1 MSRSTSILRALRHH
15 RWTSLAVAAGAATA
29 TAVLTGALVV
39 GDSVRGSLRDLTFER
54 LGGIDQALIGQRFVR
69 QELVDEIAADP
80 ALAPHLDHAAPAIL
94 LRGSI
99 EHAELRTRASQV
111 GVQGI
116 DERFLALF
124 ANDKTAATSSDGTT
138 ASGFFPADHAGP
150 FPPVVINESL
160 QRALSASVG
169 DAVLLHLKRWTEVPR
184 GSLLGRKE
192 TNEVVEST
200 RLEIVSVIAD
210 AGIGRFGLDANQ
222 AQPLLA
228 FVPRERLARALDQ
241 EGAVNALL
249 LSEREGIERD
259 AVGVDG
265 LDAEVDRALARHLQ
279 PTDLGLS
286 FHRGT
291 GNAAAIGL
299 VESDEL
305 ILRPAVAQAATEA
318 ARQVGLQA
326 APVLAYLAN
335 TIALADDP
343 SREIP
348 YATVAALDPAQQGAP
363 GFSLADGSA
372 LPTLGVDETL
382 GDDEIL
388 LGTWAAEDLGATVGD
403 TVRLD
408 YFEVGPREELIE
420 TSAQFTVAGVV
431 AMTGLGGDQ
440 TLVQEVPGIAGTE
453 NMADWDPPFPV
464 ELGRVRP
471 QDETYW
477 DDWRDT
483 PKAFVSQAA
492 GRKLWATR
500 WGNTTSLRV
509 RVPTT
514 GESAA
519 SDDGLDPRLAELA
532 SVTLGT
538 IPRDTFGL
546 VFRAVKTDG
555 LAAAAGAT
563 DFSQLFLGFSIFLI
577 ISAALLAALLFRLG
591 VEQRAGEIGLQL
603 ALGFPRKAVSRQL
616 LKEGTVLATI
626 GAVIG
631 VIGSVGYGAGVIHLL
646 RTWWLPAVGTTSL
659 GLHIVPLTLVVGAV
673 ASILVVVLSIVRS
686 VRRVA
691 RVAPT
696 SLLRRVVTT
705 EGGAQSTARVRW
717 TALATLVPA
726 IGLLAFAVVSGRTR
740 EPGLFFAIGPL
751 LLIGGLAGLA
761 LLAERGT
768 AAARAG
774 TGAMT
779 RLGVSNARR
788 NRGRSLL
795 AAGLVA
801 TATFMIVT
809 VAAFQHDYSQETLDR
824 SSGSGGFALVAES
837 EVPLLYDPSTD
848 DGRFALGLPSS
859 GEEGALLANSAIVPC
874 RLLPGDD
881 TSCLNLYRPTEPRIL
896 GVPPELIERQAFRFV
911 KTFEPMPDGV
921 SPWTLLDRTFDDGAV
936 PAIGDANS
944 MQYILKLKLGGD
956 LVVPDQRGGSVTFRL
971 VATLGT
977 SIFQSEML
985 IAGDRFVEHFP
996 QQEGLSYFLIDTPSD
1011 QEAAASEA
1019 LEAGLA
1025 PYGFDAVPTRE
1036 KLAAFHAVQNTYL
1049 STFRTLGGLG
1059 LLLGTLG
1066 LAVVLLRNVIERR
1079 SELAAMRAFG
1089 FRRRWLTRLVVV
1101 ENGILLLCGLA
1112 LGTVAALITVLPQ
1125 LLAEGSHVPWSPIAS
1140 TLGIILIVGVA
1151 MCAFMASGALR
1162 TPLLEALKA
1171 DR

>member
-1 MSRSTSILRALRHH
+1 MSRSTSILRALWHH

-39 GDSVRGSLRDLTFER
+39 GDSVRGSLRDLTLER
-54 LGGIDQALIGQRFVR
+54 LGGIDHALIGQRFVR
-69 QELVDEIAADP
+69 QELIDEIAAD
-80 ALAPHLDHAAPAIL
+80 ASLTPHLDHAAPAIL

-99 EHAELRTRASQV
+99 EHAELHTRASDV

-124 ANDKTAATSSDGTT
+124 ADGEAGDVSAGGVPGSS
-138 ASGFFPADHAGP
+138 FFPTESTGP

-160 QRALSASVG
+160 RNALGASVG
-169 DAVLLHLKRWTEVPR
+169 DALLLHLKRWTEVPR

-200 RLEIVSVIAD
+200 RLEIVSVIPD

-228 FVPRERLARALDQ
+228 FVPRDRLARALDQ

-249 LSEREGIERD
+249 LSTRD
-259 AVGVDG
+259 GASPDENG
-265 LDAEVDRALARHLQ
+265 AETLANEIDQALTRHLA
-279 PTDLGLS
+279 PADLGLS

-291 GNAAAIGL
+291 GEAAAVGL

-305 ILRPAVAQAATEA
+305 ILRPAVAEAATEA
-318 ARQVGLQA
+318 AQQVGLEA

-335 TIALADDP
+335 TIARADDP

-348 YATVAALDPAQQGAP
+348 YATVAALDPAQQGAS
-363 GFSLADGSA
+363 GFTAADGSA
-372 LPTLGVDETL
+372 LPVLE
-382 GDDEIL
+382 DDQIF
-388 LGTWAAEDLGATVGD
+388 LGTWAAEDLGAAVGD
-403 TVRLD
+403 TVRMD

-420 TSAQFTVAGVV
+420 TSATFEVAGVV
-431 AMTGLGGDQ
+431 AMTGLGGDE

-471 QDETYW
+471 KDETYW

-483 PKAFVSQAA
+483 PKAFVSFAA
-492 GRKLWATR
+492 GRKLWETR

-509 RVPTT
+509 RI
-514 GESAA
+514 GGSGDAQND
-519 SDDGLDPRLAELA
+519 SRLDGQLDALATA
-532 SVTLGT
+532 TLDA
-538 IPRDTFGL
+538 IPRESFGL
-546 VFRAVKTDG
+546 VFRPIKADG
-555 LAAAAGAT
+555 LKASAGAT
-563 DFSQLFLGFSIFLI
+563 DFSGLFLGFSIFLI

-603 ALGFPRKAVSRQL
+603 ALGFPRKTVSRQL
-616 LKEGTVLATI
+616 LKEGTILAAL
-626 GAVIG
+626 GAVVG
-631 VIGSVGYGAGVIHLL
+631 VIGAVGYGAGVIHLL

-659 GLHIVPLTLVVGAV
+659 ALHVVPLTLVIGAV

-691 RVAPT
+691 SVAPT
-696 SLLRRVVTT
+696 ALLRRVVTT
-705 EGGAQSTARVRW
+705 ESGTQGTTRLRW
-717 TALATLVPA
+717 TALLTLAPA
-726 IGLLAFAVVSGRTR
+726 LGLLIFAIATDRTR
-740 EPGLFFAIGPL
+740 EPALFFAIGPL

-761 LLAERGT
+761 LLAERST

-774 TGAMT
+774 AGAMT
-779 RLGVSNARR
+779 RLGASNARR

-848 DGRFALGLPSS
+848 DGRFALGLPTS
-859 GEEGALLANSAIVPC
+859 GDDGELLADSGIIPC

-896 GVPPELIERQAFRFV
+896 GVPPELVSREAFRFV
-911 KTFEPMPDGV
+911 KTFEPVPDGV

-944 MQYILKLKLGGD
+944 MQYILKLPLGGD
-956 LVVPDQRGGSVTFRL
+956 LIVPDQRGGSVTLRL
-971 VATLGT
+971 VGTLAT

-985 IAGDRFVEHFP
+985 IAGERFVEHFP
-996 QQEGLSYFLIDTPSD
+996 QQEGLSYFLIDTPAD
-1011 QEAAASEA
+1011 QESRVSEA

-1089 FRRRWLTRLVVV
+1089 FQKGWLTRLVVV

-1112 LGTVAALITVLPQ
+1112 LGTVAALVTVLPQ

-1140 TLGIILIVGVA
+1140 TLGIILIVGLTVCAA
-1151 MCAFMASGALR
+1151 MAAGALR